1 MKISKVE
8 VDQMDK
14 MNRNNF
20 NMDEWQ
26 GFSVK
31 AVLAHL
37 VESSSHDEVQVCLD
51 AIKEDE

>member
-20 NMDEWQ
+20 DMDEWQ
-26 GFSVK
+26 GFSIK

-37 VESSSHDEVQVCLD
+37 VESSSHEEVQLCLD
-51 AIKEDE
+51 SIKEGE